1 VAAAVAAVA
10 VPAAVDAV
18 EAPVADPLA
27 AAVAPAAVAPAAAD
41 AVVPVA
47 DPLAAA
53 VAPVAAAPAA
63 ADVALVAA
71 DPLAVDVAPAAA
83 APAAADEVV
92 VPAADPLVVGVA
104 LAAAAPAAVDAA
116 AAWPAVVLA
125 GLHWAAS
132 AGRMVVGH
140 CAHLPD
146 GRCSPADSVERWGEA
161 YWSDHLRTVY
171 WAARSAAACSADHS
185 GLPAVLKA
193 AYPCARYWA
202 YRPDDSAAHCLAAA
216 NYSAALR

>member
-18 EAPVADPLA
+18 EA
-27 AAVAPAAVAPAAAD
+27 
-41 AVVPVA
+41 PVA

-83 APAAADEVV
+83 APAAAD
-92 VPAADPLVVGVA
+92 G
-104 LAAAAPAAVDAA
+104 A
-116 AAWPAVVLA
+116 AAWPAAVLA
-125 GLHWAAS
+125 GLHWAAP
-132 AGRMVVGH
+132 AGRTEVGH
-140 CAHLPD
+140 CARLPD
-146 GRCSPADSVERWGEA
+146 VRCSAADSVERWAEA
-161 YWSDHLRTVY
+161 YWSDHLRAVY
-171 WAARSAAACSADHS
+171 WAGRSVAACSADHS